1 MGKFHMTLKTNFGEV
16 TIDGDS
22 REEILGLLKDALSLI
37 EETKTLVPSE
47 TVTPTAPRAVK
58 KELEGIIE
66 VTTDGKPQ
74 IIVPP
79 EKLTPKDV
87 IGLLL
92 HWRYSDGF
100 SMGELTNLVSL
111 SWKAVDQ
118 PYVAANIGQM
128 KGLLLREGPRG
139 KYVFKL
145 SGSGKSWVEND
156 LLPRVKGEQK

>member
-1 MGKFHMTLKTNFGEV
+1 M
-16 TIDGDS
+16 
-22 REEILGLLKDALSLI
+22 
-37 EETKTLVPSE
+37 KTLMPLE
-47 TVTPTAPRAVK
+47 IMTPTALPVAK
-58 KELEGIIE
+58 KELEGIVE
-66 VTTDGKPQ
+66 VTAEGKPQ
-74 IIVPP
+74 ITISP
-79 EKLTPKDV
+79 EKLTAKDI

-92 HWRYSDGF
+92 YWKYPDGF

-145 SGSGKSWVEND
+145 SGTGKSWVETD